1 MRMCGV
7 HVCEQEEVRV
17 LREEVAALKQQL
29 LQQEQRLQRDASK
42 EVCRA
47 YRLFITCAAANLW
60 SVSARAA
67 SKTALPSLHTFAP
80 AECALQE

>member
-1 MRMCGV
+1 MCGV

-29 LQQEQRLQRDASK
+29 LQQEQRLQRDASE

-47 YRLFITCAAANLW
+47 YRLFITCSAANLW